1 MATWDDVRRL
11 GVALPE
17 VEEGT
22 SYRQPALKVAGK
34 TFASLS
40 SHEAGALLV
49 RVDPDERP
57 FLLAS
62 RPDAFFVTPHYE
74 AWPGMLVRLDVVDE
88 ATLRELLEDA
98 WTLRAPAW
106 LLPG

>member
-11 GVALPE
+11 GLALPE
-17 VEEGT
+17 AKEGT

-40 SHEAGALLV
+40 THEAGALVV

-62 RPDAFFVTPHYE
+62 RPGTFFVTPHYE

-88 ATLRELLEDA
+88 PTLRELLEDA
-98 WTLRAPAW
+98 WTLRAPAR